1 MIALAPY
8 DDMAAMA
15 VLSRLDPHDHME
27 AEVVRGAGATHLA
40 LFAEWRAMEAARA
53 ASFVATRHGQPFA
66 LLALANTGQAGV
78 GLACLLARDH
88 GLYRMPLARLCVTVR
103 RALPGWCAERG
114 VHRIEARAWAA
125 HPTASQLLIAM
136 GFIHEADLPGFGS
149 DGRAWFS
156 QFAWLSPDHSARTPA
171 CNPAPAISP
180 EEV

>member
-1 MIALAPY
+1 MIDLRPY

-27 AEVVRGAGATHLA
+27 AELVRGAGATHLA

-53 ASFVATRHGQPFA
+53 ASFVATTHGRPFA

-78 GLACLLARDH
+78 GAACLLACDH
-88 GLYRMPLARLCVTVR
+88 RRHRIALARLCVTVR

-125 HPTASQLLIAM
+125 HPTAARLLTGM
-136 GFIHEADLPGFGS
+136 GFIHEADLPGFGA
-149 DGRAWFS
+149 DGQAWFR
-156 QFAWLSPDHSARTPA
+156 QFAWLYPDHPVFAA
-171 CNPAPAISP
+171 APPSPIP